1 MKEVFTSETFQTLS
15 DYIDAFMEDHD
26 IYDYENVTIVIE
38 KAKDDTPA
46 GYHWKATLM
55 PNPTADALKGM
66 LVENGYVDFFVS
78 SEEIRMVAE
87 DMQREL
93 SDEEVASV
101 MEFLSHNDLET
112 GLCELAIEGAISE
125 VCPDGADQEWEEEE
139 DESDGVDLN
148 KSAWDIVQRNFT
160 PDI

>member
-1 MKEVFTSETFQTLS
+1 MFISKETAQKLLPILLYTYNTATDDFPEA
-15 DYIDAFMEDHD
+15 YD
-26 IYDYENVTIVIE
+26 IRDELIRAGERDEVRA
-38 KAKDDTPA
+38 AKD
-46 GYHWKATLM
+46 L
-55 PNPTADALKGM
+55 
-66 LVENGYVDFFVS
+66 LVANGYVGFFVS